1 MPVNFTVKTKGRMF
15 TSGVREVK
23 SALNQVM
30 EAGGEA
36 GEQRLNQVLTKS
48 GVYISDGTSQGNY
61 RRNVQTKLIP
71 NQRVL
76 LTDGGVIYG
85 PWLEGTSS
93 RNATTRFKGYASFRK
108 TGDYLRGAIKGIAQS
123 VVKRL
128 AGRLNG

>member
-1 MPVNFTVKTKGRMF
+1 MPVTFTTKVKGRLF

-23 SALNQVM
+23 HALDQTM

-48 GVYISDGTSQGNY
+48 GVYISDGESTGNY

-71 NQRVL
+71 SQHVL
-76 LTDGGVIYG
+76 LTDGGVVYG
-85 PWLEGTSS
+85 PWLEGVGS
-93 RNATTRFKGYASFRK
+93 RNATTRFKGYSSFRK
-108 TGDYLRGAIKGIAQS
+108 TGDYLRGAIKGIAQK